1 MTVRR
6 RVDWRQLPLV
16 MAGGAIGVL
25 ARYVLTLAW
34 PDERL
39 LTVSV
44 INVVGSLL
52 LGIVAASFAT
62 SPLKRALLGTG
73 LLGGFTS
80 YSALVP
86 LLSRSAVDAL
96 AAGILVGQ
104 VVLGAVAAFA
114 GLALGGSFARRR
126 SG

>member
-1 MTVRR
+1 
-6 RVDWRQLPLV
+6 

-126 SG
+126 AA